1 MSQADQ
7 TPPPGADTP
16 AGAGCSATG
25 PGGAQPDGPAL
36 PAAAVPPDIPLGR
49 NGGFRLLWI
58 GQILSDIGSEIGF
71 LAYPLL
77 ILSLTGSPV
86 LAGAV
91 GTARSV
97 ALFLLRL
104 PAGALADRLDR
115 RLTMI
120 TCDVLRT
127 VLLALLGLLVLLHA
141 AAWPVVGVVSLLDG
155 AANAIFDP
163 AAMAALPAIVPDGQL
178 EQAFAAT
185 EARQYTASL
194 IGPALGGLLFGL
206 ARAVPFLADAASYA
220 VSFGT
225 VSRIRG
231 RFRPEPAERK
241 RLWAEVV
248 DGLRLVWQVPLLRAV
263 VVQSPL
269 INFGFNGVI
278 FAVILALRQHGTRAA
293 VIGLV
298 LAGVAAG
305 GVIGAVVASRLPRRL
320 PLSGLVIVVT
330 SAAAVLFA
338 AAALLV
344 PSPLVALPVAASF
357 LLTPAANAALFAQMQ
372 RRTPE
377 HMRGRVNNT
386 VIMVASALA
395 SLAPLVAG
403 LLVQHVSGHW
413 AVGCF
418 AAVMVVAALLS
429 VLLPGIR
436 NAESAAGADG

>member
-7 TPPPGADTP
+7 TRP
-16 AGAGCSATG
+16 AGVGAPGGAG
-25 PGGAQPDGPAL
+25 PGGAQPGETVSPAG
-36 PAAAVPPDIPLGR
+36 AVPADVPLGR
-49 NGGFRLLWI
+49 NRGFRLLWI
-58 GQILSDIGSEIGF
+58 GQILSDTGSEVGF

-77 ILSLTGSPV
+77 ILALTGSPV

-97 ALFLLRL
+97 ALFVLRL

-120 TCDVLRT
+120 VSDVLRAL
-127 VLLALLGLLVLLHA
+127 LLALLGLLVLLHA
-141 AAWPVVGVVSLLDG
+141 ASWPVVGVVSLLDG

-178 EQAFAAT
+178 EQAWAAT
-185 EARQYTASL
+185 EARQYAASL
-194 IGPALGGLLFGL
+194 AGPALGGLLFGL
-206 ARAVPFLADAASYA
+206 ARAVPFLADAVSYA
-220 VSFGT
+220 ASFGT

-231 RFRPEPAERK
+231 RFRPVRAERK

-278 FAVILALRQHGTRAA
+278 FTVILALRQHGTRSA

-305 GVIGAVVASRLPRRL
+305 GVAGAVVASRLRRRL
-320 PLSGLVIVVT
+320 RLSALIVVVT
-330 SAAAVLFA
+330 FGAALFFA

-357 LLTPAANAALFAQMQ
+357 LLTPAANAALFAQML

-386 VIMVASALA
+386 VIMVSSGLA
-395 SLAPLVAG
+395 SLAPLLAG
-403 LLVQHVSGHW
+403 LLVQHVSAHW

-418 AAVMVVAALLS
+418 AVVMVAAALLS

-436 NAESAAGADG
+436 NAESAAGTDG

>member
-1 MSQADQ
+1 MSQPDR
-7 TPPPGADTP
+7 TEP
-16 AGAGCSATG
+16 AGAG
-25 PGGAQPDGPAL
+25 PDGAGPDAAGLAGADAPAD
-36 PAAAVPPDIPLGR
+36 VPLRR
-49 NGGFRLLWI
+49 NRGFRLLWI
-58 GQILSDIGSEIGF
+58 GQILSDTGSEIGY

-77 ILSLTGSPV
+77 ILALTGSPV

-91 GTARSV
+91 GTVRSV

-115 RLTMI
+115 RQTMI
-120 TCDVLRT
+120 VCDVVRAL
-127 VLLALLGLLVLLHA
+127 LLAVLGLLVLLHA
-141 AAWPVVGVVSLLDG
+141 AAWPVVGAVAVLDG

-178 EQAFAAT
+178 EQAWAAT
-185 EARQYTASL
+185 EARQYAASL
-194 IGPALGGLLFGL
+194 AGPALGGLLFGL
-206 ARAVPFLADAASYA
+206 ARALPFLADAASYA

-231 RFRPEPAERK
+231 RFRPAQAERK
-241 RLWAEVV
+241 RLWTEVV

-269 INFGFNGVI
+269 INFGFNGVLY
-278 FAVILALRQHGTRAA
+278 AVILALRQNGTRAA
-293 VIGLV
+293 VIGFV

-305 GVIGAVVASRLPRRL
+305 GVAGAVVASRLQRRL
-320 PLSGLVIVVT
+320 RLSALVIVVT
-330 SAAAVLFA
+330 IAAAVLFA

-344 PSPLVALPVAASF
+344 PSPLVALPIAASF
-357 LLTPAANAALFAQMQ
+357 LLTPAANAALFAQML

-386 VIMVASALA
+386 IIMVASALA

-403 LLVQHVSGHW
+403 LLVQHVSGQW

-418 AAVMVVAALLS
+418 AVVMVVAALLS